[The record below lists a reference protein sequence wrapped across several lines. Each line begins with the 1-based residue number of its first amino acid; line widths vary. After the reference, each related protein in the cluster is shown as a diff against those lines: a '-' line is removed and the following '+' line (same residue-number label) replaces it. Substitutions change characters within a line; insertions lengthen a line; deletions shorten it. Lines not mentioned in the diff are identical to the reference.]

1 MSEFPAALKRGLTV
15 RHVRFMALGSAIGTG
30 LFYGSA
36 SAIQAAGPAVLFA
49 YMIGGAVVFLV
60 MRALGEM
67 AVLHPVTGSFGQ
79 YAGRYLGPLAGFIT
93 GWTFVFE
100 MAIVALADVTA
111 FGIYMQFWFP
121 DTPQWIWVLAI
132 VLLITG
138 LNLLNV
144 KVFGELEFWLTIVK
158 VTAIILMIVGGF
170 AILIFGFSV
179 PSSTPPGLHNLVD
192 HGGLFPNGF
201 IGLLLSF
208 SVVMFAF
215 GGIETIGITAGE
227 AKIPAKTI
235 PAAINTVPVRILLF
249 YVLTLFVLMCLFPW
263 NEVTGEVSPFV
274 QIFESLGISYA
285 AHILNAVIITAAISA
300 INSDIFGSGRMV
312 YGLAQQGHA
321 PRAFT
326 HVGRTG
332 VPTLTVA
339 LMAGVLVIGV
349 ILNAVIPENV
359 FLIIAS
365 LATFATVWVWIMILL
380 SHLGMSRERARA
392 GAPRSSYPLPGG
404 RVSTYLALAFM
415 AFVIVLLAFTP
426 DTRIALIVGLAWL
439 VIMTGVF
446 FTFVKGKGRQ
456 RTVLPDDA
464 ALPTEPAGAG
474 SSAGAVR

>member
-1 MSEFPAALKRGLTV
+1 M
-15 RHVRFMALGSAIGTG
+15 
-30 LFYGSA
+30 
-36 SAIQAAGPAVLFA
+36 
-49 YMIGGAVVFLV
+49 
-60 MRALGEM
+60 
-67 AVLHPVTGSFGQ
+67 
-79 YAGRYLGPLAGFIT
+79 
-93 GWTFVFE
+93 
-100 MAIVALADVTA
+100 
-111 FGIYMQFWFP
+111 
-121 DTPQWIWVLAI
+121 LAI

-144 KVFGELEFWLTIVK
+144 KVFGELEFWLSVVK

-170 AILIFGFSV
+170 AILLFGFAV
-179 PSSTPPGLHNLVD
+179 PSDTPPGLHNLVN

-201 IGLLLSF
+201 TGLLLSF

-227 AKIPAKTI
+227 ARIPAKTI

-249 YVLTLFVLMCLFPW
+249 YVLTLFVLMSLFPW
-263 NEVTGEVSPFV
+263 NEAAGEVSPFV
-274 QIFESLGISYA
+274 QIFDSLGIPFA
-285 AHILNAVIITAAISA
+285 PHILNAVIITAAISA

-326 HVGRTG
+326 HVGRSG

-339 LMAGVLVIGV
+339 LMAVVLLIGV
-349 ILNAVIPENV
+349 VLNAVIPENV

-365 LATFATVWVWIMILL
+365 LATFATVWVWIMILV

-404 RVSTYLALAFM
+404 RVSTYVALAFM

-426 DTRIALIVGLAWL
+426 DTRIALSAGLAWL
-439 VIMTGVF
+439 VIMTAVF
-446 FTFVKGKGRQ
+446 FAFVRGKGRE

-464 ALPTEPAGAG
+464 AAVTTDPVATG
-474 SSAGAVR
+474 SR